1 MTDAFFHFHIF
12 LCIVFFLSYWQTQ
25 ALVTFFQIE
34 FSKCHQ
40 RVGFSTAPE
49 APYTHWKQTVFY
61 LEVQYIFNFFSKFSK
76 KKEDFFKLKMIFF
89 WIFFYT
95 FWNIFLKNKN
105 FKKSK
110 KKFSNFRTTSPPWR
124 TRRCL
129 GSSGWNPTIVT
140 RGTWISRSKLI
151 FKASYVKS
159 PRRTNIVCGREEEK
173 FSAAASTAS
182 TARAAPTIGFRNF
195 ILPYMAVVRQT
206 QITHSEWNSLT
217 VASSS

>member
-12 LCIVFFLSYWQTQ
+12 LCIVSFLIDKQ

-61 LEVQYIFNFFSKFSK
+61 LEVQYIFYIFFSYWK
-76 KKEDFFKLKMIFF
+76 FF
-89 WIFFYT
+89 WKFFLNNFSWKMKFETYIF
-95 FWNIFLKNKN
+95 
-105 FKKSK
+105 
-110 KKFSNFRTTSPPWR
+110 FSNFRTTSPPWR

-129 GSSGWNPTIVT
+129 GSSAWNPTIVT

-159 PRRTNIVCGREEEK
+159 PRRTNIVCGREEK

-182 TARAAPTIGFRNF
+182 TARPAPTIGFRNF

-206 QITHSEWNSLT
+206 QITHFWMKFSNCCQL
-217 VASSS
+217 